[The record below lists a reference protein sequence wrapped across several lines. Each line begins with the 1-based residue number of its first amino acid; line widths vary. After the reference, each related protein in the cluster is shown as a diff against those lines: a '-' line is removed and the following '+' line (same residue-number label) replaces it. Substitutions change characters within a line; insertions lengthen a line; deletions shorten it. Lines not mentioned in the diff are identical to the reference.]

1 MIHEG
6 KKFHSL
12 LILVNCFTKGESTM
26 SFTVLMY
33 HEFRKRGDIDVTS
46 PSTISVEQHYQDA
59 LPTILFSYIDDFK
72 EQMMYLKSE
81 GYHTLTLQEIKDF
94 YEKGIQLPEKSIL
107 LTIDDAF
114 QSVHQYAYPI
124 LKELQFHAVSFVVLG
139 WLSNERE
146 TFDPTVSK
154 VMSKQELEEMLDVV
168 ELANHTTNLHK
179 RYPDGTSEMQAT
191 SLQELKK
198 DLAECGEYVT
208 CPDVFAYPFGIYTP
222 KDIERL
228 IEAGIKYAFTTVPG
242 VNTLHTPMLEL
253 HRDTVTLDCTL
264 EKFKTIVEQG
274 ARK

>member
-1 MIHEG
+1 MIHSG
-6 KKFHSL
+6 KNLIFINKSEFFHK
-12 LILVNCFTKGESTM
+12 KGESTM

-33 HEFRKRGDIDVTS
+33 HEFRQRGDMDVTS
-46 PSTISVEQHYQDA
+46 PSTISVEQQYQDA
-59 LPTILFSYIDDFK
+59 LPKVLFSYIDDFK

-94 YEKGIQLPEKSIL
+94 YGKGIQLPEKSVL

-114 QSVHQYAYPI
+114 QSVYHHAYPI
-124 LKELQFHAVSFVVLG
+124 LKELAFHAVGFVVLG
-139 WLSNERE
+139 WLSTERE
-146 TFDPTVSK
+146 HFDPSISK

-179 RYPDGTSEMQAT
+179 RYPDGTSEMQMT

-208 CPDVFAYPFGIYTP
+208 CPDVFAYPFGIYAP
-222 KDIERL
+222 KDVERL
-228 IEAGIKYAFTTVPG
+228 AESGIEYAFTTVPG
-242 VNTLHTPMLEL
+242 VNTLQTPVLEL
-253 HRDTVTLDCTL
+253 HRDTVTLGCTL
-264 EKFKTIVEQG
+264 EEFKTIVEQG

>member
-1 MIHEG
+1 
-6 KKFHSL
+6 
-12 LILVNCFTKGESTM
+12 M

-33 HEFRKRGDIDVTS
+33 HEFRKRGDIDATS
-46 PSTISVEQHYQDA
+46 PSTISVEQQYQDA
-59 LPTILFSYIDDFK
+59 LPKVLFSYIDDFK
-72 EQMMYLKSE
+72 EQMMYLKTE

-94 YEKGIQLPEKSIL
+94 YEKGTQFPEKSVL

-114 QSVHQYAYPI
+114 QSVYQYVYPI

-146 TFDPTVSK
+146 YFDPSISK

-168 ELANHTTNLHK
+168 ELGNHTTHLHK

-191 SLQELKK
+191 SLQDLKK

-208 CPDVFAYPFGIYTP
+208 YPDVFAYPFGIYAP

-228 IEAGIKYAFTTVPG
+228 AETGIKYAFTTVPG
-242 VNTLHTPMLEL
+242 VNTASTSVLEL
-253 HRDTVTLDCTL
+253 HRDTVTLGCTL
-264 EKFKTIVEQG
+264 ENFKTIVEKG
-274 ARK
+274 VSK